1 MEENLLNGYI
11 PHREELELF
20 YQQQGTWDNRPIWE
34 LITRNAKNSP
44 NRCAVRDQVGQLTYV
59 ELVNEADSIAAGLVE
74 QGYKAGERAI
84 LQWSNQVSFI
94 TTLLGL
100 FRAGL
105 VPVLALP
112 AHRQNEICHFAQVS
126 DASIYITSGTEG
138 DENRHCMIEQVASQ
152 STSLRGIYSADVQDS
167 FPPLPRGE
175 SQDFTPAFADPNTPA
190 LFLVS
195 GGTTGLPK
203 LIPRT
208 HNDYRYNI
216 ACAAAACHLGKDDI
230 YLAVLPAAHNFPLG
244 CPGILGTLSVGG
256 QVIFTQDA
264 SPDYSFE
271 LIERFGVTAT
281 ALVPALAQVWT
292 AATEWEDADLS
303 SLRLLQVG
311 GSKLSQT
318 DAKAAINALPGAL
331 QQVFGMAEGLICCT
345 RHEDSAEVITETQ
358 GRPMSPLDELRVV
371 DDCGQEVKTGEEGEL
386 LTRGPYTLRGYY
398 RADQHNRRAFTPDG
412 FYRSGD
418 RVRILDNGNI
428 VVTGRLKDVVNRG
441 GETFACDEIEEHL
454 LAHPSIQQAAVIPLP
469 DKELGE
475 QVGAA
480 IVCADKAPSLQIL
493 RDFLSERGLATF
505 KLPEQ
510 LKVLSHLPLTA
521 VGKVDK
527 RKLKS
532 VAKSH

>member
-1 MEENLLNGYI
+1 MENNLINGYT
-11 PHREELELF
+11 PHPKELEDF
-20 YQQQGTWDNRPIWE
+20 YQQQGIWDNQPIWE
-34 LITRNAKNSP
+34 LITRNAKNFP
-44 NRCAVRDQVGQLTYV
+44 NQCAVRDLSDQLTYA

-74 QGYKAGERAI
+74 QGYKVGERAI

-126 DASIYITSGTEG
+126 GASIYITSGAESG
-138 DENRHCMIEQVASQ
+138 ASRHSMIEQIASQ
-152 STSLRGIYSADVQDS
+152 SPTLRGIYSSDENDT
-167 FPPLPRGE
+167 FPSLPRRECQG
-175 SQDFTPAFADPNTPA
+175 FTPVPVDPNAPA

-216 ACAAAACHLGKDDI
+216 TCATAACNLGKDEI

-244 CPGILGTLSVGG
+244 CPGILGTLSMGG
-256 QVIFTQDA
+256 QVIFTKDA
-264 SPDYSFE
+264 SPDYCFE
-271 LIERFGVTAT
+271 LIERYGVTAT

-311 GSKLSQT
+311 GSKLSPT
-318 DAKAAINALPGAL
+318 DANAAIDAFPGAL
-331 QQVFGMAEGLICCT
+331 QQVFGMAEGLICYT
-345 RHEDSAEVITETQ
+345 HREDNNETITNTQ
-358 GRPMSPLDELRVV
+358 GRPMSSLDTLKVV
-371 DDCGQEVKTGEEGEL
+371 DEYGQEVKAGEEGEL

-398 RADQHNRRAFTPDG
+398 RAEEHNRRAFTPDG
-412 FYRSGD
+412 CYRSGD

-454 LAHPSIQQAAVIPLP
+454 LAHPHIQQAAIIPLP

-480 IVCADKAPSLQIL
+480 IVCADKAPSLHML
-493 RDFLSERGLATF
+493 RDFLTKRGLAAF

-510 LKVLSHLPLTA
+510 LSVLSRLPVTA
-521 VGKVDK
+521 VGKIDK
-527 RKLKS
+527 KKLLEYENQ
-532 VAKSH
+532 

>member
-1 MEENLLNGYI
+1 MENNLLHGYK
-11 PHREELELF
+11 PHPCELESY
-20 YQQQGTWDNRPIWE
+20 YQQKNIWDNQPIWE
-34 LITRNAKNSP
+34 LVTRNAQDYP
-44 NRCAVRDQVGQLTYV
+44 DRCAVRDLSEHLTYS
-59 ELVNEADSIAAGLVE
+59 ELVQEADIIAAGLAE
-74 QGYKAGERAI
+74 CGYETGERAI
-84 LQWSNQVSFI
+84 LQWSNQVSFATI
-94 TTLLGL
+94 LLGL
-100 FRAGL
+100 LRAGL

-126 DASIYITSGTEG
+126 AASIYITSVAEG
-138 DENRHCMIEQVASQ
+138 DESHRNMIEQIASQ
-152 STSLRGIYSADVQDS
+152 ATTLRGIYTSNDNDS
-167 FPPLPRGE
+167 FPSLPRG
-175 SQDFTPAFADPNTPA
+175 QNANFTPPSVDPNTPA

-203 LIPRT
+203 LIPRS

-216 ACAAAACHLGKDDI
+216 ACATAACKLGEDDA

-256 QVIFTQDA
+256 EVIFTQDA
-264 SPDYSFE
+264 SPDSCFE

-292 AATEWEDADLS
+292 AATEWEDTDLS

-311 GSKLSQT
+311 GSKLSPT
-318 DAKAAINALPGAL
+318 DARAAMDAFPSAL
-331 QQVFGMAEGLICCT
+331 QQVFGMAEGLICYT
-345 RHEDSAEVITETQ
+345 HHEDSDEIITNTQ
-358 GRPMSPLDELRVV
+358 GRPMSSLDELRVV
-371 DDCGQEVKTGEEGEL
+371 DDYGQEVEVGEEGEL

-398 RADQHNRRAFTPDG
+398 RAEEHNRHAFTPDG

-454 LAHPSIQQAAVIPLP
+454 LAHPSIQHAAVIPLP

-480 IVCADKAPSLQIL
+480 IVCADKAPSLQSL
-493 RDFLSERGLATF
+493 RDFLAERGLATF

-510 LKVLSHLPLTA
+510 LNVLSRLPVTA

-527 RKLKS
+527 KKLLELN
-532 VAKSH
+532 A